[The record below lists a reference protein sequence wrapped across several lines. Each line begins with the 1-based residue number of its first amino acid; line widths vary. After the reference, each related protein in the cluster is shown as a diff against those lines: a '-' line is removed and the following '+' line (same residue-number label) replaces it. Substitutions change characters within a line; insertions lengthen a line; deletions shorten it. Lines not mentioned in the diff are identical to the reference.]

1 MSVMS
6 PRLLSLF
13 PEKKSRFGRHRLF
26 SPTMF
31 SFQKDGYF
39 SLPELFDGNRHS
51 NPLSLDEVL
60 PGSCAREALFPAL
73 HLRLPQPGS
82 MPGMILVLLGSALL
96 VLLIGL
102 DETATGCWP
111 APKIHGDVEQMVE

>member
-1 MSVMS
+1 MS

-39 SLPELFDGNRHS
+39 SLPELFDVSLFSPFSIAFLCNLFADYNLRCKISSAFFGRH
-51 NPLSLDEVL
+51 N
-60 PGSCAREALFPAL
+60 GRQ
-73 HLRLPQPGS
+73 R
-82 MPGMILVLLGSALL
+82 
-96 VLLIGL
+96 
-102 DETATGCWP
+102 CWRSTSGEFS
-111 APKIHGDVEQMVE
+111 IRFFT